1 MWCLLQPVC
10 VVFSCPPELPLV
22 HACEGGFG
30 VREGGVRGRE
40 GGVQG
45 QGGGGVK
52 GQGGG
57 GQGEGGV
64 RGRERGKGPQVFA
77 EPWSSPDRGDGW
89 AGPPPGAVRSAATE
103 AVRLGTSSVV
113 AARREVDKG
122 ATGGGG
128 ACVVQ
133 DMRAHGATWCCGVK
147 GAGYKAC
154 VVKAMHAHGATWC

>member
-1 MWCLLQPVC
+1 MWRPLQPGVGLGECGARYSLGWAWVSVVPATACLRC
-10 VVFSCPPELPLV
+10 VQLPPRTSFG
-22 HACEGGFG
+22 ACM
-30 VREGGVRGRE
+30 RGR
-40 GGVQG
+40 VR
-45 QGGGGVK
+45 
-52 GQGGG
+52 